1 MSTAC
6 FEPGSTGDP
15 GCERRG
21 GRGEPSGAGAR
32 PATAAARDGVVGE
45 ADLSDRQA
53 GAASSDRPL
62 PAGVAL
68 DDDPRL
74 AEAFE
79 PGLKRRRHGRFR
91 FGLGTRLR
99 LRKPRRRR
107 QRPML
112 DREGRRLT
120 GGPRSCSATLVFSRQ
135 SQNGRS
141 GRSTVNRGMARCF
154 SGGHSASSS
163 VRLRVVFAGTCFG
176 ALRAALSAARRGD
189 QPANSCTFP
198 SNHSRA
204 FGIG

>member
-1 MSTAC
+1 MVAQIKIAADVN
-6 FEPGSTGDP
+6 PHRD
-15 GCERRG
+15 G
-21 GRGEPSGAGAR
+21 GGEPFRAGPVR
-32 PATAAARDGVVGE
+32 AAAATRDGVTISD
-45 ADLSDRQA
+45 ADLSHRLA
-53 GAASSDRPL
+53 VSASSDRPL
-62 PAGVAL
+62 PSVVAL
-68 DDDPRL
+68 EDEPRPK
-74 AEAFE
+74 AFE
-79 PGLKRRRHGRFR
+79 PGLKRRRRGRCR

-176 ALRAALSAARRGD
+176 ALRAAFSAARRGD
-189 QPANSCTFP
+189 QPAGSCTFP
-198 SNHSRA
+198 SNHFRA
-204 FGIG
+204 LGIW